1 MRGIVFAAMFALAV
15 IATLRAQSLPAAQ
28 AARQWRQQHERA
40 IVEEF
45 MTLLAIP
52 NVSRDSANIQRNAEA
67 IRAAL
72 IKRGVDAR
80 LVSLPGANPIVF
92 GEIRTPGA
100 TRTIGFYAHY
110 DGQPLDPREWAT
122 PPFAPTLRNR
132 RIDAGGTVI
141 PLPAAGAPFDPESRI
156 YARGAADDKA
166 PIIAQLA
173 ALDAIRAAGL
183 AHRSNIKFMFEGE
196 EEAGSPN
203 LMPILQANRA
213 LFAADVWLMC
223 DAPVHQSRRQ
233 ALYFGSRDG
242 IRLDLTVYGPK
253 NELHSGHYGNWAPN
267 PALLLAR
274 LLASMK
280 SESGRVQID
289 GFYDDAAPLNAAEQ
303 KAIAEAPNIDRELMR
318 ELWLGSTEGDGLS
331 LTELITLPSLNIRG
345 MASSRIGAE
354 ASNVIPATATASI
367 DIRLVKGMDPQRTG
381 DRVVA
386 HIRKQGFFIVD
397 QPPTPE
403 VRLAQP
409 RVIWVDRGRGGL
421 GAVRTPMDLPIAQEV
436 IRVVEQVRGPTV
448 KLPNMGG
455 NLPLADVERP
465 LGTRTIIVPIGNHD
479 NNQHSFDEN
488 LRLQNLWDGIEL
500 MAALLVM

>member
-1 MRGIVFAAMFALAV
+1 MKRLLVLAAVASMGVAAPHG
-15 IATLRAQSLPAAQ
+15 QSLSAAQ

-52 NVSRDSANIQRNAEA
+52 NVSRDTANIQRNAEA
-67 IRAAL
+67 IRDAM
-72 IKRGVDAR
+72 IKRGVEAR
-80 LVSLPGANPIVF
+80 LISLPGANPVVF
-92 GEIRTPGA
+92 GEVRTPGA

-110 DGQPLDPREWAT
+110 DGQPLDPKEWAT
-122 PPFAPTLRNR
+122 PPFTPTLRNKA
-132 RIDAGGTVI
+132 IDAGGAVI
-141 PLPAAGAPFDPESRI
+141 ALPAAGTAFDPESRI

-166 PIIAQLA
+166 PIIAQLT

-183 AHRSNIKFMFEGE
+183 AHKSNIKFMFEGE

-213 LFAADVWLMC
+213 LFAADIWLMC
-223 DAPVHQSRRQ
+223 DAPVHQSRKQ

-274 LLASMK
+274 LLVSMK
-280 SESGRVQID
+280 GDSGRVLVD
-289 GFYDDAAPLNAAEQ
+289 GFYDDAAPLNAAERR
-303 KAIAEAPNIDRELMR
+303 AIAEAPNIDRELMR

-367 DIRLVKGMDPQRTG
+367 DVRLVKGMDPQRTG
-381 DRVVA
+381 DRVLA
-386 HIRKQGFFIVD
+386 HIRRQGFFIVD
-397 QPPTPE
+397 KPATPD
-403 VRLAQP
+403 VRLAHP
-409 RVIWVDRGRGGL
+409 RVIWVDRGRNGL
-421 GAVRTPMDLPIAQEV
+421 GAVRTPMDLPIAQDV

-500 MAALLVM
+500 MAALLTM